1 MKGNYPHWG
10 SALSTSVTELLLLP
24 KFNNNSPSVTQDT
37 EIFHVIMSY
46 HYYHLMRSTHGT
58 LSMMF
63 TCCPNLMFLASPWL
77 EICRFSNYSY
87 CYFEQFKADI
97 NLITSGKSELTLF
110 VPFYWL
116 WIGNSYFTSLGMSC
130 CEKQSKSSVVD
141 QSQES
146 RIESGLNYF
155 QLFNQWKSRTGF
167 LSQ

>member
-63 TCCPNLMFLASPWL
+63 TCCPNLMFLAYVDFQTSQIATL
-77 EICRFSNYSY
+77 SSS
-87 CYFEQFKADI
+87 K
-97 NLITSGKSELTLF
+97 LIL
-110 VPFYWL
+110 
-116 WIGNSYFTSLGMSC
+116 I
-130 CEKQSKSSVVD
+130 
-141 QSQES
+141 
-146 RIESGLNYF
+146 
-155 QLFNQWKSRTGF
+155 
-167 LSQ
+167 